1 MNKLDLQMCSQNRT
15 HSHVG
20 DSLTEIIE
28 NRVDLEK
35 IDTTSSQQKKKK
47 SVEYQD
53 FLEYYSTSKPLKD
66 K

>member
-35 IDTTSSQQKKKK
+35 IDTTSSQKKKK
-47 SVEYQD
+47 NQWNTKT
-53 FLEYYSTSKPLKD
+53 FWSTTQPPSL
-66 K
+66 